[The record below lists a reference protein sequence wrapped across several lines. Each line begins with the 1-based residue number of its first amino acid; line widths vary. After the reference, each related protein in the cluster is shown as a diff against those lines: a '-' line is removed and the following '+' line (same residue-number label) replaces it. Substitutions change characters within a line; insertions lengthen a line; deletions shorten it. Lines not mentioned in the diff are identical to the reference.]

1 MLRKRHSEEAV
12 MQHGIYVAEFEREL
26 FRRGFAIS
34 HHSLGLLVSQVD
46 FSKLKDFSEWDR
58 FSFYEALAESI
69 PLGSRGVE
77 AGIQILGEDD
87 SDQIV
92 KTMSGKAAA
101 RGFTSSRI
109 RDIWCTLFIAG
120 CP

>member
-1 MLRKRHSEEAV
+1 
-12 MQHGIYVAEFEREL
+12 MQHGVYLAEFEREL

-34 HHSLGLLVSQVD
+34 HHSLGQLVNKVD
-46 FSKLKDFSEWDR
+46 FSKLKDFTESDR
-58 FSFYEALAESI
+58 FSFYEALGESI
-69 PLGSRGVE
+69 PPGSRGIE

-92 KTMSGKAAA
+92 TTMSGKAAVQ
-101 RGFTSSRI
+101 GFASSRI
-109 RDIWCTLFIAG
+109 RDIWCKLFIGG

>member
-1 MLRKRHSEEAV
+1 

-34 HHSLGLLVSQVD
+34 HHSLGQLLDQVD
-46 FSKLKDFSEWDR
+46 FSKLKDFPESDR

-69 PLGSRGVE
+69 PPAGRGIE
-77 AGIQILGEDD
+77 AGLQILGEND
-87 SDQIV
+87 SGQIV
-92 KTMSGKAAA
+92 MAMSGKAAA
-101 RGFTSSRI
+101 RAFPSSRI
-109 RDIWCTLFIAG
+109 RDIWCKLFIGG

>member
-1 MLRKRHSEEAV
+1 

-34 HHSLGLLVSQVD
+34 HHSLGQLLDQVD
-46 FSKLKDFSEWDR
+46 FSKLKDFPESER
-58 FSFYEALAESI
+58 FSFYEALADSI
-69 PLGSRGVE
+69 PAGGRGIE
-77 AGIQILGEDD
+77 AGIQILGEND

-92 KTMSGKAAA
+92 KAMSGKAAA
-101 RGFTSSRI
+101 RAFPSGI
-109 RDIWCTLFIAG
+109 RDIWCKLFIGG

>member
-1 MLRKRHSEEAV
+1 

-34 HHSLGLLVSQVD
+34 HRSLGQLVEQVD
-46 FSKLKDFSEWDR
+46 FSKLKDFPESDR

-69 PLGSRGVE
+69 PPGGRGIE

-87 SDQIV
+87 SDRIV
-92 KTMSGKAAA
+92 KAMSGKAAV
-101 RGFTSSRI
+101 RGFASSRI
-109 RDIWCTLFIAG
+109 RDIWCKLFIGG

>member
-1 MLRKRHSEEAV
+1 

-26 FRRGFAIS
+26 YRRGFAIS
-34 HHSLGLLVSQVD
+34 HHSLGQLVNQVD
-46 FSKLKDFSEWDR
+46 FSKLKDFPELDR

-69 PLGSRGVE
+69 PADSRGVE

-92 KTMSGKAAA
+92 NAMSGKAAA
-101 RGFTSSRI
+101 QGFASSRI
-109 RDIWCTLFIAG
+109 RDIWCKLFIGG